1 MPWDQAWA
9 MWLMC
14 AALLIF
20 LFSGP
25 ARANRKQ
32 ASRRRHGLPVNAMDA
47 WRRK

>member
-9 MWLMC
+9 MWLLF

-25 ARANRKQ
+25 ARKPGR
-32 ASRRRHGLPVNAMDA
+32 
-47 WRRK
+47 

>member
-9 MWLMC
+9 MWLLY

-25 ARANRKQ
+25 ARAGRK
-32 ASRRRHGLPVNAMDA
+32 
-47 WRRK
+47 